1 MDASS
6 VSVLW
11 YRRSKPLGKV
21 RRRVQDLRIP
31 SSCSDFMASRPPL
44 DLSHNESARL
54 AVDCL
59 LSRGLEGYRE
69 MLRAEEEV
77 DFLSELEKGYILE
90 NGRDGH
96 TADPGACDDGDEVET
111 LSSGSQSPTAC
122 SSEDS
127 TVVGLDLSP
136 KDVRRTG
143 SVLDEPIA
151 ELFFQSG
158 SPAGSMKD
166 LVRGFIRKAAMALA
180 IVMDTFSD
188 VELLCDLLEAS
199 RKRNVSVH
207 LLLDHLNLN
216 LFLSMWQDLKLDS
229 KNFPKLSVRSVEGQ
243 TYCARTGRK
252 LTGQVSESFIITDWS
267 EVLTG
272 SYSFSWLSWQVHRT
286 LAVLVR
292 GSAVRPVH
300 QEFLRLHSSS
310 KPIPGFISFITVP
323 LLLPLYQTLQAS
335 QNAELKSS
343 TPTAPCHSAP
353 KGKSQNPHIK
363 VKTLVSC
370 NPQSTDLECSKATP
384 QRAGE
389 STHMH
394 QKWTQLYPKPLV
406 NPGALQS
413 AHHGMV
419 KHTVGEHKTN
429 VEKHQIQSHSS
440 PLSPTHVSYVQS
452 QLTSLTITTTTEQN
466 AERSNPR
473 HTASPTYREFR
484 TASDRPTLRTNQQH
498 HNDRFLFRQRN
509 GETMRLEGMAAG
521 PERQRQQWNCNFKP
535 QVDFLSDNPKVL
547 PPSTSQQK
555 PAKTGPWFPLTHTRE
570 HTSRLQTEVSS
581 LEHRRQDQTQ
591 RHHQV
596 SFESHPTAEA
606 LSPKPRLD
614 SQLFSPPPF
623 STSQVPSHN
632 ELDTPEQHWKTQT
645 CGPPQLPPHHLQD
658 RQTWGLEDIS
668 Q

>member
-1 MDASS
+1 MS
-6 VSVLW
+6 L
-11 YRRSKPLGKV
+11 
-21 RRRVQDLRIP
+21 
-31 SSCSDFMASRPPL
+31 
-44 DLSHNESARL
+44 
-54 AVDCL
+54 
-59 LSRGLEGYRE
+59 
-69 MLRAEEEV
+69 
-77 DFLSELEKGYILE
+77 
-90 NGRDGH
+90 
-96 TADPGACDDGDEVET
+96 PG
-111 LSSGSQSPTAC
+111 
-122 SSEDS
+122 
-127 TVVGLDLSP
+127 
-136 KDVRRTG
+136 VRRTG

-229 KNFPKLSVRSVEGQ
+229 KHFPVGLLIYLCPSSCLSEPGSIYQNLVRGESTCSTFLEFKLSVRSVEGQ

-335 QNAELKSS
+335 QNAALKSS

-353 KGKSQNPHIK
+353 KGKSQNPHTK

-389 STHMH
+389 
-394 QKWTQLYPKPLV
+394 
-406 NPGALQS
+406 A
-413 AHHGMV
+413 
-419 KHTVGEHKTN
+419 
-429 VEKHQIQSHSS
+429 
-440 PLSPTHVSYVQS
+440 
-452 QLTSLTITTTTEQN
+452 
-466 AERSNPR
+466 
-473 HTASPTYREFR
+473 
-484 TASDRPTLRTNQQH
+484 
-498 HNDRFLFRQRN
+498 
-509 GETMRLEGMAAG
+509 
-521 PERQRQQWNCNFKP
+521 
-535 QVDFLSDNPKVL
+535 
-547 PPSTSQQK
+547 
-555 PAKTGPWFPLTHTRE
+555 
-570 HTSRLQTEVSS
+570 
-581 LEHRRQDQTQ
+581 
-591 RHHQV
+591 
-596 SFESHPTAEA
+596 
-606 LSPKPRLD
+606 
-614 SQLFSPPPF
+614 PPF
-623 STSQVPSHN
+623 STSQVPSHI

-645 CGPPQLPPHHLQD
+645 CGPPRLPPHRLQD

>member
-31 SSCSDFMASRPPL
+31 SSCSDLASRPAL

-69 MLRAEEEV
+69 MLSAEEEV
-77 DFLSELEKGYILE
+77 DFLSELEKSYILE
-90 NGRDGH
+90 NGRD
-96 TADPGACDDGDEVET
+96 ADPGACDDGDEVET
-111 LSSGSQSPTAC
+111 LSAGSQSTTTC

-127 TVVGLDLSP
+127 TVDGLDLSP

-143 SVLDEPIA
+143 SVLDEPMA

-229 KNFPKLSVRSVEGQ
+229 KHFPKLSVRSVEGQ

-353 KGKSQNPHIK
+353 KGKSQNPHTK

-384 QRAGE
+384 QRAAVL
-389 STHMH
+389 TVD
-394 QKWTQLYPKPLV
+394 T
-406 NPGALQS
+406 S
-413 AHHGMV
+413 A
-419 KHTVGEHKTN
+419 
-429 VEKHQIQSHSS
+429 
-440 PLSPTHVSYVQS
+440 
-452 QLTSLTITTTTEQN
+452 
-466 AERSNPR
+466 A
-473 HTASPTYREFR
+473 
-484 TASDRPTLRTNQQH
+484 
-498 HNDRFLFRQRN
+498 
-509 GETMRLEGMAAG
+509 
-521 PERQRQQWNCNFKP
+521 
-535 QVDFLSDNPKVL
+535 
-547 PPSTSQQK
+547 
-555 PAKTGPWFPLTHTRE
+555 
-570 HTSRLQTEVSS
+570 
-581 LEHRRQDQTQ
+581 
-591 RHHQV
+591 
-596 SFESHPTAEA
+596 
-606 LSPKPRLD
+606 
-614 SQLFSPPPF
+614 PPF
-623 STSQVPSHN
+623 STSQVPSHI

-645 CGPPQLPPHHLQD
+645 CGPPRLPPHHLQD

>member
-31 SSCSDFMASRPPL
+31 SSCSDLASRPAL

-69 MLRAEEEV
+69 MLSAEEEV
-77 DFLSELEKGYILE
+77 DFLSELEKSYILE
-90 NGRDGH
+90 NGRD
-96 TADPGACDDGDEVET
+96 ADPGACDDGDEVET
-111 LSSGSQSPTAC
+111 LSAGSQSTTTC

-166 LVRGFIRKAAMALA
+166 LVRGFIRKATMALA

-229 KNFPKLSVRSVEGQ
+229 KHFPVGLFIYLCPSSCLVEGQ

-353 KGKSQNPHIK
+353 KGKSQNPHTK

-370 NPQSTDLECSKATP
+370 NAQSTDLECSKATP
-384 QRAGE
+384 QRAAVL
-389 STHMH
+389 TVD
-394 QKWTQLYPKPLV
+394 T
-406 NPGALQS
+406 S
-413 AHHGMV
+413 A
-419 KHTVGEHKTN
+419 
-429 VEKHQIQSHSS
+429 
-440 PLSPTHVSYVQS
+440 
-452 QLTSLTITTTTEQN
+452 
-466 AERSNPR
+466 A
-473 HTASPTYREFR
+473 
-484 TASDRPTLRTNQQH
+484 
-498 HNDRFLFRQRN
+498 
-509 GETMRLEGMAAG
+509 
-521 PERQRQQWNCNFKP
+521 
-535 QVDFLSDNPKVL
+535 
-547 PPSTSQQK
+547 
-555 PAKTGPWFPLTHTRE
+555 
-570 HTSRLQTEVSS
+570 
-581 LEHRRQDQTQ
+581 
-591 RHHQV
+591 
-596 SFESHPTAEA
+596 
-606 LSPKPRLD
+606 
-614 SQLFSPPPF
+614 PPF
-623 STSQVPSHN
+623 STSQVPSHI

>member
-77 DFLSELEKGYILE
+77 DFLSELEKSYILE

-229 KNFPKLSVRSVEGQ
+229 KNFPVGLFIYLFPSSCLSEPESIYQNLKLSVRSVEGQ

-353 KGKSQNPHIK
+353 KGKSQNPHTK

-389 STHMH
+389 
-394 QKWTQLYPKPLV
+394 
-406 NPGALQS
+406 A
-413 AHHGMV
+413 
-419 KHTVGEHKTN
+419 
-429 VEKHQIQSHSS
+429 
-440 PLSPTHVSYVQS
+440 
-452 QLTSLTITTTTEQN
+452 
-466 AERSNPR
+466 
-473 HTASPTYREFR
+473 
-484 TASDRPTLRTNQQH
+484 
-498 HNDRFLFRQRN
+498 
-509 GETMRLEGMAAG
+509 
-521 PERQRQQWNCNFKP
+521 
-535 QVDFLSDNPKVL
+535 
-547 PPSTSQQK
+547 
-555 PAKTGPWFPLTHTRE
+555 
-570 HTSRLQTEVSS
+570 
-581 LEHRRQDQTQ
+581 
-591 RHHQV
+591 
-596 SFESHPTAEA
+596 
-606 LSPKPRLD
+606 
-614 SQLFSPPPF
+614 PPF

>member
-31 SSCSDFMASRPPL
+31 SSCSNFMASRPPL

-77 DFLSELEKGYILE
+77 DFLSELEKSYILE

-111 LSSGSQSPTAC
+111 LSSGSQSPTAY
-122 SSEDS
+122 
-127 TVVGLDLSP
+127 
-136 KDVRRTG
+136 VRRTG

-323 LLLPLYQTLQAS
+323 LLLPLYNQTLQAS

-353 KGKSQNPHIK
+353 KGKSQNPHTK

-384 QRAGE
+384 QRAAV
-389 STHMH
+389 
-394 QKWTQLYPKPLV
+394 L
-406 NPGALQS
+406 
-413 AHHGMV
+413 
-419 KHTVGEHKTN
+419 TVD
-429 VEKHQIQSHSS
+429 
-440 PLSPTHVSYVQS
+440 
-452 QLTSLTITTTTEQN
+452 TT
-466 AERSNPR
+466 A
-473 HTASPTYREFR
+473 
-484 TASDRPTLRTNQQH
+484 D
-498 HNDRFLFRQRN
+498 
-509 GETMRLEGMAAG
+509 
-521 PERQRQQWNCNFKP
+521 
-535 QVDFLSDNPKVL
+535 
-547 PPSTSQQK
+547 
-555 PAKTGPWFPLTHTRE
+555 
-570 HTSRLQTEVSS
+570 
-581 LEHRRQDQTQ
+581 
-591 RHHQV
+591 
-596 SFESHPTAEA
+596 
-606 LSPKPRLD
+606 
-614 SQLFSPPPF
+614 PPF

-645 CGPPQLPPHHLQD
+645 CGPPQLPPQHLQD